1 MAIVLVGYDV
11 KTHEG
16 KYNQLG
22 ELTDVH
28 KQVVDNSKNRRK
40 TKQST

>member
-16 KYNQLG
+16 KYQLG